1 MKEIIMYAGGIGSGK
16 AYIMSQKIQ
25 QLKETGNSV
34 YCISF
39 ADPLKQFIKNTFG
52 IDKNGFGGVTNND
65 MTFEQFY
72 ANFKHTFFPNVYNS
86 YANQSVIDSSAKHM
100 YEIAIDI
107 LNGWHLTPDIK
118 NDLKRA
124 IRFLLQITG
133 TEMAQSYQKEV
144 WPEICTKQI
153 KNVQNYTDYVIIDDW
168 RFLFEFFNLF
178 RNFQNSGIILSPYY
192 INADD
197 DVRAKRRG
205 ITVDELRQLSNHPSE
220 IESETVIKS
229 FMQIYYPHNVID
241 NNGE

>member
-25 QLKETGNSV
+25 RLKETGNSV

-39 ADPLKQFIKNTFG
+39 ADPIKQFIKNIFG
-52 IDKNGFGGVTNND
+52 IDKNGFGYLINDD
-65 MTFEQFY
+65 MTFEEFY
-72 ANFKHTFFPNVYNS
+72 SKFKHTFFPNVANS
-86 YANQSVIDSSAKHM
+86 FANQSVNDSSAKQI
-100 YEIAIDI
+100 YETA
-107 LNGWHLTPDIK
+107 LNIINSQNTISDF
-118 NDLKRA
+118 KRA

-153 KNVQNYTDYVIIDDW
+153 KNVQNYVDYVIIDDW

-178 RNFQNSGIILSPYY
+178 RNFQNSGIMLSPYY

-197 DVRAKRRG
+197 EIRAKRRG
-205 ITVDELRQLSNHPSE
+205 ITVDELKKQSNHASE

>member
-1 MKEIIMYAGGIGSGK
+1 MKEVRLLAGGIGSGK
-16 AYIMSQKIQ
+16 AYIMSKMVQE
-25 QLKETGNSV
+25 LKETGNSV
-34 YCISF
+34 YIVSF
-39 ADPLKQFIKNTFG
+39 ADPIKQFIKNTFG
-52 IDKNGFGGVTNND
+52 IDKNGFGYIINDD
-65 MTFEQFY
+65 MTFGEFYSQF
-72 ANFKHTFFPNVYNS
+72 KLTFFPNVANFR
-86 YANQSVIDSSAKHM
+86 ANQSVINSSAKQI
-100 YEIAIDI
+100 YETA
-107 LNGWHLTPDIK
+107 LNIINGQHPISDTK
-118 NDLKRA
+118 SNLKRA

-144 WPEICTKQI
+144 WPEICTKRI

-178 RNFQNSGIILSPYY
+178 RNFQNSDILLSPYY

-197 DVRAKRRG
+197 EIRAKRRG
-205 ITVDELRQLSNHPSE
+205 ITVDELKKQSNHASE